1 MKKIGVIG
9 LDTSH
14 VIAFTEL
21 INDPGHVH
29 HVPGAKVTVAWPGGS
44 PDFALSRDRVEG
56 YTATLRDQHGVH
68 IVDNPEAVAEACDV
82 LFIESVDGRVHLEQF
97 QRTVSYERPTFIDKP
112 FTVALEDAR
121 EIARLA
127 KESGIPLMSCSSLRY
142 ADALQEA
149 LAGGRDDILGCDVSG
164 PMALQETQPGLFWY
178 GCHSV
183 EMMIAAM
190 GSGCREV
197 RCVQT
202 KGHDVLT
209 AVWEDGRI
217 ASMHGV
223 RDGHGNFGISLHRK
237 DRFEVIDT
245 AAGRPCYAGLVAVIL
260 GNLLDGRSPIPMEEM
275 IEVVAIMEAGNSS
288 RQQGGV
294 AVAVKC

>member
-1 MKKIGVIG
+1 MKKIGFIG

-14 VIAFTEL
+14 VIGFTEL
-21 INDPGHVH
+21 INNPGHEH
-29 HVPGAKVTVAWPGGS
+29 HVPGGKVTVAWPGGS

-56 YTATLRDQHGVH
+56 FTATLRDQHGVD
-68 IVDNPEAVAEACDV
+68 IVDGPEAVAEACDV

-97 QRTVSYERPTFIDKP
+97 RRTVSYGRPTFIDKP
-112 FTVALEDAR
+112 FAVALEDAR
-121 EIARLA
+121 EIVRLA
-127 KESGIPLMSCSSLRY
+127 QAAGVPLMSCSSLRY

-183 EMMIAAM
+183 EMMMAVM
-190 GSGCREV
+190 GAGCREV
-197 RCVQT
+197 RCVQSE
-202 KGHDVLT
+202 GHDVLT
-209 AVWEDGRI
+209 AVWDDGRM

-223 RDGHGNFGISLHRK
+223 RDGHGKFGISLHRK

-245 AAGRPCYAGLVAVIL
+245 AAGRPYYAGLVAAIL
-260 GNLLDGRSPIPMEEM
+260 GNLPEGRSPIPMEEM
-275 IEVVAIMEAGNSS
+275 IEAVAIMEAGNTS
-288 RQQGGV
+288 RQQGGT
-294 AVAVKC
+294 AVAVQY